1 MLMQPEDPRTKRRRP
16 NRSALRNP
24 TILME
29 MICHCIMGIA
39 LGFGFAMALTLI
51 DAFGIA
57 TLIAHS
63 LEPLITL
70 TIFVGTFTLAFAV
83 GATLTGFVFTMMEER

>member
-1 MLMQPEDPRTKRRRP
+1 MPPRKRP
-16 NRSALRNP
+16 AWLKP
-24 TILME
+24 TILIE
-29 MICHCIMGIA
+29 LACHAVMGTA
-39 LGFGFAMALTLI
+39 MGLGFALALTLV

-63 LEPLITL
+63 LEPQATFA
-70 TIFVGTFTLAFAV
+70 IFIGTFTLAFAV

>member
-1 MLMQPEDPRTKRRRP
+1 MPPRK
-16 NRSALRNP
+16 RSALLKP
-24 TILME
+24 AILIE
-29 MICHCIMGIA
+29 LACHTVMGTA
-39 LGFGFAMALTLI
+39 MGLGFAFVLTLV

-63 LEPLITL
+63 LEPQMTFA
-70 TIFVGTFTLAFAV
+70 IFVGTFTLAFAV